1 MKLLEM
7 PEAQRAEMTAR
18 SALAIDAKGREV
30 LHGLSA
36 DESQFFVDC
45 MRESPSRQAE
55 RERCVELSVKH
66 EAARLKIASV
76 DDESTGE
83 EDGPPRLAHKF

>member
-7 PEAQRAEMTAR
+7 PEALRAELSAH

-30 LHGLSA
+30 LLGLSV

-45 MRESPSRQAE
+45 MQQTPSRADE
-55 RERCVELSVKH
+55 REHCAELSVRH
-66 EAARLKIASV
+66 EAARLKLASV
-76 DDESTGE
+76 DDESTGDE
-83 EDGPPRLAHKF
+83 SGPPRLAHKF